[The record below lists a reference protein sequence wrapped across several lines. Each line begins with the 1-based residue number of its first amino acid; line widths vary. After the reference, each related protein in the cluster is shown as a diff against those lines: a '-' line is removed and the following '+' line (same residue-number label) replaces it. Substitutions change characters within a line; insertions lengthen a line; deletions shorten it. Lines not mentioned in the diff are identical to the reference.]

1 MLYGM
6 FEWFQVLI
14 GFGEEN
20 HLKWLY
26 SSAWKLLDINE
37 EVWMKKDEEKQRK

>member
-6 FEWFQVLI
+6 FEWFQVFI
-14 GFGEEN
+14 GFMEEYR
-20 HLKWLY
+20 LIWLN

>member
-14 GFGEEN
+14 GFVEEN
-20 HLKWLY
+20 RLTWLNWN
-26 SSAWKLLDINE
+26 AWKLLDIIV
-37 EVWMKKDEEKQRK
+37 EVWMKKVEEK